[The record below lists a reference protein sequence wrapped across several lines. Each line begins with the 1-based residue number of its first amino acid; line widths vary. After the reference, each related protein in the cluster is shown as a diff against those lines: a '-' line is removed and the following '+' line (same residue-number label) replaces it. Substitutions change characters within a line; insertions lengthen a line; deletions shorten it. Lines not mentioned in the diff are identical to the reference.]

1 VGKASVRLRMAK
13 PCGKG
18 EQMALSGEAV
28 YPGPEP
34 RLGGPILVV
43 ENHPRWY
50 AVYTWARHEKAV
62 ARHFEERGLTYFL
75 PLYQA
80 VHRWNKRSSRV
91 SLPLFPGYV
100 FVRTGVRERFQPL
113 QVPGVLHYAG
123 SGVTPSPIAD
133 DEIEA
138 LRKILI
144 SGKEVG
150 PHPYLSAG
158 NSVQIVS
165 GPLAGLR
172 GIVQRT
178 KSGNRFVLS
187 VETIRQS
194 IAVELD
200 GFQIMSAQ
208 GRAVPD
214 LSDLALTA

>member
-1 VGKASVRLRMAK
+1 MTL
-13 PCGKG
+13 C
-18 EQMALSGEAV
+18 GEAI
-28 YPGPEP
+28 YPLAERKPAV
-34 RLGGPILVV
+34 PILVV
-43 ENHPRWY
+43 ENSPRWY

-62 ARHFEERGLTYFL
+62 ARHFEERELTYFL

-100 FVRTGVRERFQPL
+100 FVRTGARDRYRPL

-123 SGVTPSPIAD
+123 AGVTPNPIAD
-133 DEIEA
+133 EEIEA
-138 LRKILI
+138 LRRILI

-158 NSVQIVS
+158 NSVQIVA

-178 KSGNRFVLS
+178 KAGNRFVIS

-194 IAVELD
+194 IAVEID
-200 GFQIMSAQ
+200 GFQIASAQ
-208 GRAVPD
+208 ARVVAD

>member
-1 VGKASVRLRMAK
+1 
-13 PCGKG
+13 
-18 EQMALSGEAV
+18 MALSGAAV
-28 YPGPEP
+28 VPELESRPGV
-34 RLGGPILVV
+34 PILVV
-43 ENHPRWY
+43 ENRPRWY

-100 FVRTGVRERFQPL
+100 FVQTAMRERFQPL

-158 NSVQIVS
+158 NPVQIVA

-200 GFQIMSAQ
+200 GFQIAS
-208 GRAVPD
+208 VPVRPMAD
-214 LSDLALTA
+214 MSDLAA

>member
-1 VGKASVRLRMAK
+1 
-13 PCGKG
+13 
-18 EQMALSGEAV
+18 MALTLCSEATV
-28 YPGPEP
+28 YPETEP
-34 RLGGPILVV
+34 KQAVPILVV
-43 ENHPRWY
+43 ENSPRWY

-80 VHRWNKRSSRV
+80 VHRWNKRSCRV

-100 FVRTGVRERFQPL
+100 FVRTGSRERYRPL

-123 SGVTPSPIAD
+123 SGVTPNPIAD
-133 DEIEA
+133 NEIDA
-138 LRKILI
+138 LRRILI

-158 NSVQIVS
+158 NPVQIVA
-165 GPLAGLR
+165 GPLAGLS
-172 GIVQRT
+172 GIIQRT
-178 KSGNRFVLS
+178 KAGNRFVLS

-200 GFQIMSAQ
+200 GFQIASMQA
-208 GRAVPD
+208 RTMPELA
-214 LSDLALTA
+214 DLALTA

>member
-1 VGKASVRLRMAK
+1 MTL
-13 PCGKG
+13 C
-18 EQMALSGEAV
+18 GEAI
-28 YPGPEP
+28 YPKAEP
-34 RLGGPILVV
+34 KPAVPILVV
-43 ENHPRWY
+43 ENSPRWY

-100 FVRTGVRERFQPL
+100 FVRTGARDRFRPL

-123 SGVTPSPIAD
+123 AGVTPSPIAD
-133 DEIEA
+133 EEIEA
-138 LRKILI
+138 LRRILI

-158 NSVQIVS
+158 NSVQIVA

-178 KSGNRFVLS
+178 KAGNRFVIS

-200 GFQIMSAQ
+200 GFQIASAQ
-208 GRAVPD
+208 ARAVAD

>member
-1 VGKASVRLRMAK
+1 
-13 PCGKG
+13 
-18 EQMALSGEAV
+18 
-28 YPGPEP
+28 
-34 RLGGPILVV
+34 
-43 ENHPRWY
+43 
-50 AVYTWARHEKAV
+50 
-62 ARHFEERGLTYFL
+62 
-75 PLYQA
+75 
-80 VHRWNKRSSRV
+80 
-91 SLPLFPGYV
+91 
-100 FVRTGVRERFQPL
+100 
-113 QVPGVLHYAG
+113 
-123 SGVTPSPIAD
+123 
-133 DEIEA
+133 
-138 LRKILI
+138 
-144 SGKEVG
+144 VG

>member
-1 VGKASVRLRMAK
+1 MTLRD
-13 PCGKG
+13 
-18 EQMALSGEAV
+18 EAV

-34 RLGGPILVV
+34 KPGGPILVV
-43 ENHPRWY
+43 ENRPRWY

-62 ARHFEERGLTYFL
+62 ARHFEERGLAYFL

-100 FVRTGVRERFQPL
+100 FVRTAMRERYQPL

-133 DEIEA
+133 DEIES

-158 NSVQIVS
+158 NPVQIVA

-200 GFQIMSAQ
+200 GFQIAS
-208 GRAVPD
+208 VPARPMAD
-214 LSDLALTA
+214 MSDLAA

>member
-1 VGKASVRLRMAK
+1 MGLTLCSEATIYPKTEPK
-13 PCGKG
+13 P
-18 EQMALSGEAV
+18 AI
-28 YPGPEP
+28 PT
-34 RLGGPILVV
+34 LVV
-43 ENHPRWY
+43 ENAPRWY

-100 FVRTGVRERFQPL
+100 FVSTGARERYQPL

-123 SGVTPSPIAD
+123 AGVTPSPIAD
-133 DEIEA
+133 EEIEA
-138 LRKILI
+138 LRRILI

-158 NSVQIVS
+158 NSVQIVA

-172 GIVQRT
+172 GIIQRT
-178 KSGNRFVLS
+178 KAGNRFVIS

-200 GFQIMSAQ
+200 GFQIASAQ
-208 GRAVPD
+208 ARAVPD
-214 LSDLALTA
+214 FSDLALTA

>member
-1 VGKASVRLRMAK
+1 M
-13 PCGKG
+13 
-18 EQMALSGEAV
+18 
-28 YPGPEP
+28 
-34 RLGGPILVV
+34 
-43 ENHPRWY
+43 
-50 AVYTWARHEKAV
+50 
-62 ARHFEERGLTYFL
+62 
-75 PLYQA
+75 
-80 VHRWNKRSSRV
+80 
-91 SLPLFPGYV
+91 
-100 FVRTGVRERFQPL
+100 RERYQPL

-133 DEIEA
+133 DEIES

-158 NSVQIVS
+158 NPVQIVA

-200 GFQIMSAQ
+200 GFQIAS
-208 GRAVPD
+208 VPARPMAD
-214 LSDLALTA
+214 MSDLAA

>member
-1 VGKASVRLRMAK
+1 
-13 PCGKG
+13 
-18 EQMALSGEAV
+18 MALSGAAV
-28 YPGPEP
+28 VPELESRPGV
-34 RLGGPILVV
+34 PILVV
-43 ENHPRWY
+43 ENRPRWY

-100 FVRTGVRERFQPL
+100 FVRTAVRERIQPL

-123 SGVTPSPIAD
+123 SGVTPTPIAD

-158 NSVQIVS
+158 NPVQIVA
-165 GPLAGLR
+165 GPLTGLR

-178 KSGNRFVLS
+178 KAGNRFVLS

-200 GFQIMSAQ
+200 GFQIAS
-208 GRAVPD
+208 VPVRPMAD
-214 LSDLALTA
+214 MSDLAA

>member
-1 VGKASVRLRMAK
+1 MSDSVIPTCSLPMRSL
-13 PCGKG
+13 PSLVT
-18 EQMALSGEAV
+18 E
-28 YPGPEP
+28 GPAQ
-34 RLGGPILVV
+34 
-43 ENHPRWY
+43 WY

-80 VHRWNKRSSRV
+80 IHCWNKRSCRV

-100 FVRTGVRERFQPL
+100 FVQTGMQERYKPL

-123 SGVTPSPIAD
+123 GGTTPTAIAAE
-133 DEIEA
+133 EIDA
-138 LRKILI
+138 LRRVLI
-144 SGKEVG
+144 SGKDVS

-158 NSVQIVS
+158 QAVRIAA

-172 GIVQRT
+172 GIIQRT

-187 VETIRQS
+187 VETIKQS

-200 GFQIMSAQ
+200 GFQLASVMPDPAAARWNESA
-208 GRAVPD
+208 
-214 LSDLALTA
+214 LAA

>member
-1 VGKASVRLRMAK
+1 
-13 PCGKG
+13 
-18 EQMALSGEAV
+18 MALSGAV
-28 YPGPEP
+28 AVPELESRPGV
-34 RLGGPILVV
+34 PILVV
-43 ENHPRWY
+43 ENRPRWY

-100 FVRTGVRERFQPL
+100 FVRTATRERFQPL

-158 NSVQIVS
+158 NPVQIVA

-187 VETIRQS
+187 VETIR
-194 IAVELD
+194 
-200 GFQIMSAQ
+200 
-208 GRAVPD
+208 
-214 LSDLALTA
+214 